1 MKDNTPNL
9 THFLSVQDYFLS
21 QEKFDLYKNESTEVL
36 KTMPQPENLSP
47 YYESEDYLSHDD
59 SQNSFFAKCYKFAK
73 GWNLKSKKSL
83 ITKYAL
89 DGKILD
95 IGAGVGDLVSVL
107 KNNGFDAIGY
117 EPSEK
122 ARLFAAKN
130 GIELLNQTDSIQ
142 ANSIKLISMYHVLE
156 HVPDYQ
162 KQIEQ
167 INYWLK
173 EDGILI
179 LALPNYNS
187 FDAKWFKKH
196 WAGYDT
202 PRHLFHFN
210 KQSVRNIFQNNFTII
225 DTRPMWFDSFYVS
238 ILSARYQKIKF
249 AFIYG
254 IVIGFISNVMA
265 LFSKEP
271 SSLVYVLK
279 KLK

>member
-1 MKDNTPNL
+1 MKDNTPNF

-173 EDGILI
+173 ENGILI

-210 KQSVRNIFQNNFTII
+210 KQSVRNIFQNDFTII

-249 AFIYG
+249 AF
-254 IVIGFISNVMA
+254 N
-265 LFSKEP
+265 E
-271 SSLVYVLK
+271 
-279 KLK
+279 